1 MLQEQQLP
9 PLVPNELEE
18 EEEDSEEEP
27 EEIEGVSEI
36 DSEHGDPEPNPQLNH
51 SSFGS
56 HSSSGSQSS
65 VGNLDDF

>member
-1 MLQEQQLP
+1 MP

-27 EEIEGVSEI
+27 EKIEGVSEI
-36 DSEHGDPEPNPQLNH
+36 DSEPNLQPNH
-51 SSFGS
+51 SSF
-56 HSSSGSQSS
+56 GSQSS